1 MSRRFLFA
9 LVAGLALLT
18 GASADPAPAPVPVA
32 RAPEKARPTG
42 TDAVFAFLHEQEVAW
57 DDGDIN
63 DIPLF
68 ELLQKLTKW
77 SGLNFTINNHSFLAN
92 QINDIKEKK
101 PNVAATQLRGLTGHQ
116 FLSVVLEGM
125 DATYLVRGARIEV
138 VHLNHAATATGAKL
152 TDPDDGGRPS
162 LAQQLVSMNVK
173 EKPLNVAVA
182 LIGERYDLTVVVAA
196 QAGDARTGFVS
207 ARLLNVPADKALDL
221 LAVQCDLRV
230 VRQGNAFLVTSRDHA
245 NELFAER
252 AERERQG
259 IELERLKVGPP
270 PMPVP
275 APEPPKPEPK
285 Q

>member
-18 GASADPAPAPVPVA
+18 GASADPAPAPAPPA

-42 TDAVFAFLHEQEVAW
+42 TDAVFAFLHEQEVVW
-57 DDGDIN
+57 GDENIN
-63 DIPLF
+63 DVPLV
-68 ELLQKLTKW
+68 ELLQKMTKW
-77 SGLNFTINNHSFLAN
+77 SGLNFTINDESFKAN
-92 QINDIKEKK
+92 QFNDIREKK
-101 PNVAATQLRGLTGHQ
+101 PNVVATQLRGMTGHQ
-116 FLSVVLEGM
+116 FLTVVLESM

-152 TDPDDGGRPS
+152 TDPDDGSHPA

-207 ARLLNVPADKALDL
+207 ARFLNVPADKALDL

-230 VRQGNAFLVTSRDHA
+230 VRQGNTFLVTSRDHA
-245 NELFAER
+245 NELFTER
-252 AERERQG
+252 VEREKAQLEVDRLRNEVFPNLRLFWPG
-259 IELERLKVGPP
+259 I
-270 PMPVP
+270 
-275 APEPPKPEPK
+275 
-285 Q
+285 

>member
-18 GASADPAPAPVPVA
+18 GASADPAPAPVPPA

-42 TDAVFAFLHEQEVAW
+42 TDAILAFLHEQEVVW
-57 DDGDIN
+57 GDENIN
-63 DIPLF
+63 DVPLL
-68 ELLQKLTKW
+68 ELLQKMTKW
-77 SGLNFTINNHSFLAN
+77 SGLNFSVNEQAFRAS
-92 QINDIKEKK
+92 QIIDPKEMK

-116 FLSVVLEGM
+116 FLAAVLDGI
-125 DATYLVRGARIEV
+125 DATYLVRGSRIEIV
-138 VHLNHAATATGAKL
+138 PVAHAARVARAKL
-152 TDPDDGGRPS
+152 AESDDGGPPT
-162 LAQQLVSMNVK
+162 LAEPLVCINIK
-173 EKPLNVAVA
+173 EKALNEAIALVAA
-182 LIGERYDLTVVVAA
+182 RYDLTVVVAP
-196 QAGDARTGFVS
+196 QAGDARTGFVT

-252 AERERQG
+252 VEKEKQE
-259 IELERLKVGPP
+259 IELERLRDGSLPL
-270 PMPVP
+270 P